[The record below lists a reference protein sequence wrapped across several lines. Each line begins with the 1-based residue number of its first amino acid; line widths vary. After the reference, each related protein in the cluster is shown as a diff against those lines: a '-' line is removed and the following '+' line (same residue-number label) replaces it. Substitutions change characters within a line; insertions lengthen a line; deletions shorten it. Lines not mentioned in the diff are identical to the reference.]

1 MAHGFLPKSQGV
13 VRHRIF
19 ENCEGKTSLLN
30 ELNLASIKE
39 VSPFN
44 MAAEDGEYAFYK
56 NLKEDVEIV
65 DGIVKTITERSR
77 ESIERHFVDKLE
89 DVVLDDVFCINYT
102 MEHADSRVQRHKD
115 PSDITVNINLER
127 SEDMEGSQ
135 VLFYGTKRLKGV
147 EVGEENV
154 KVEEGEENVKV
165 EEGEEERFKVDTKLG
180 CVTIHRGDH
189 PHEVTSLEKGE
200 RTNIVMTFVYAD
212 KSKSS
217 ANFSGLYE

>member
-1 MAHGFLPKSQGV
+1 
-13 VRHRIF
+13 
-19 ENCEGKTSLLN
+19 
-30 ELNLASIKE
+30 
-39 VSPFN
+39 

-65 DGIVKTITERSR
+65 DGIVKTITERCKGP
-77 ESIERHFVDKLE
+77 IERHFVDKME
-89 DVVLDDVFCINYT
+89 DIVLDDVFCINYT

-147 EVGEENV
+147 GVEGGVRENVQQEEENV
-154 KVEEGEENVKV
+154 ENVEV
-165 EEGEEERFKVDTKLG
+165 EGGGEDERFKVDTKLG

-189 PHEVTSLEKGE
+189 PHEVTSLSKGE
-200 RTNIVMTFVYAD
+200 RTNIVMTFVYVD

>member
-1 MAHGFLPKSQGV
+1 M
-13 VRHRIF
+13 RHRIF

-65 DGIVKTITERSR
+65 DGIVKTITERCR
-77 ESIERHFVDKLE
+77 EPIERHFVEKITDI
-89 DVVLDDVFCINYT
+89 VLDDVFCINYT

-127 SEDMEGSQ
+127 SKDMEGSQ